1 MSTTLKEKVKQY
13 IDRTEGEFYPDDIS
27 QSLNADFQEVMDI
40 CIELI
45 GEGIIEEAKT
55 LEPDKGN

>member
-1 MSTTLKEKVKQY
+1 MNVELKEKVKQY
-13 IDRTEGEFYPDDIS
+13 INRTEGEFYPDDIS

-40 CIELI
+40 CEELI

-55 LEPDKGN
+55 LGSGK